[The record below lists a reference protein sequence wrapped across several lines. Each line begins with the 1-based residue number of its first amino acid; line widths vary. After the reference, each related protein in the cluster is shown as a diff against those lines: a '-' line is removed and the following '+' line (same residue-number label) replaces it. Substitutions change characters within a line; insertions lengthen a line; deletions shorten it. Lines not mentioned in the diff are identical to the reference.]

1 MRAIG
6 VSTHMAEADE
16 RKQRRTNRGLAT
28 ALLVMVFTA
37 GSALSAATAAY
48 FVNQPIYPNFPIG
61 CGFAAVVLGL
71 AAVITAGV
79 SASMEER

>member
-1 MRAIG
+1 
-6 VSTHMAEADE
+6 MAEADDE

>member
-6 VSTHMAEADE
+6 VSTHMAEADDE

-37 GSALSAATAAY
+37 GSALSAAAY